1 MKKNTVA
8 IYLYN
13 RLFDPLIQSNFWLY
27 IKDYL
32 NDPASEVRF
41 HLITYE
47 DPKFPLTAEQQVL
60 VAGWKAQGLEWTALN
75 WHPGMSLK
83 QKSADLLNGLKLL
96 ARLRLRGIRHVMT
109 LGSVA
114 GTFGYVCARALG
126 MRLYLYQYE
135 PHSELSRDAGAWPGD
150 SLQFKLSYWLERKSA
165 EYATV
170 VASGTRFMR
179 ERLKDQWG
187 IKGRFIQIPTVAN
200 DRKFTFDA
208 HIRAKVRAELG
219 LNDADKVLFY
229 SGKFGGLYYGVET
242 ALLFR
247 WLLDIDPTLKMLI
260 VTPHTDD
267 EVHALYDQ
275 AGVPRNAYFVRH
287 SSYDDIHRFYFA
299 GDMGLITIPPGP
311 SQFFR
316 SSIKVGEYLCSGMPF
331 ITPWGVSEDY
341 LYATEKNVGVVV
353 QEFSEIEVKAAWPRI
368 KHYFDMDPAVLRAH
382 CREVGVDYRGFDA
395 LNPRFKSA
403 VEHLLNG

>member
-1 MKKNTVA
+1 MKKTTVA

-32 NDPASEVRF
+32 NDPSSTVRF

-47 DPKFPLTAEQQVL
+47 DPNYPLTAEQQAL
-60 VAGWKAQGLEWTALN
+60 VNGWQAQGLDWTALT

-83 QKSADLLNGLKLL
+83 QKFADLFNGLRLL
-96 ARLRLRGIRHVMT
+96 ARLRLKGIKHVVT

-114 GTFGYVCARALG
+114 GTFGYVCARALF
-126 MRLYLYQYE
+126 MKLFLYQFE
-135 PHSELSRDAGAWPGD
+135 PHSELSRDAGAWRAD
-150 SLQFKLSYWLERKSA
+150 SLQFKLSYWLERRA
-165 EYATV
+165 TEFATV
-170 VASGTRFMR
+170 IASGTRFMR

-187 IKGRFIQIPTVAN
+187 VKGRFIQIPTVAN

-208 HIRAKVRAELG
+208 KVRADVRAELG
-219 LNDADKVLFY
+219 LGEADKVLFY

-242 ALLFR
+242 AQLFR
-247 WLLDIDPTLKMLI
+247 WLLDMDPSLRMLI

-267 EVHALYDQ
+267 EVHELFDQ
-275 AGVPRNAYFVRH
+275 AAVPRDRYFVRH
-287 SSYDDIHRFYFA
+287 SSYDDIHRYYFA
-299 GDMGLITIPPGP
+299 GDIGLITIPPGP

-353 QEFSEIEVKAAWPRI
+353 QEFSESEVKSAWPRI
-368 KHYFDMDPAVLRAH
+368 KQYLDMDPDTLRAH
-382 CREVGVDYRGFDA
+382 CRTVGVDYRGFDA
-395 LNPRFKSA
+395 LNPRFKA
-403 VEHLLNG
+403 AIEHLTKD